1 MQLINIKESKSSN
14 IKHSIKSIENS
25 FKRYWYNFINCN
37 LLNTKASI
45 NYVLFHIVEIVSR
58 ETCYLIYDA
67 NSPHKWKNSFDK
79 VCRLMVCFFNIL

>member
-14 IKHSIKSIENS
+14 IKHSMKSIENS

-45 NYVLFHIVEIVSR
+45 NCFVSYSGNSIQGNLLPYLRMQIALTNEIIVLIKFVG
-58 ETCYLIYDA
+58 
-67 NSPHKWKNSFDK
+67 
-79 VCRLMVCFFNIL
+79 